1 MGRWSRVEVRLHT
14 IFTLE
19 HVSLS
24 LSPPAPAKIVCF
36 IQYLTPRSGLKKPGT
51 AVFKDQLRDVWI
63 SYRMN
68 ESLSRVFNIGSQ
80 NKVNCFFV
88 FCFKSD

>member
-36 IQYLTPRSGLKKPGT
+36 IQYLSPRSGLKKPGT
-51 AVFKDQLRDVWI
+51 AEFKDQLRDVWI
-63 SYRMN
+63 SD
-68 ESLSRVFNIGSQ
+68 E
-80 NKVNCFFV
+80 
-88 FCFKSD
+88 